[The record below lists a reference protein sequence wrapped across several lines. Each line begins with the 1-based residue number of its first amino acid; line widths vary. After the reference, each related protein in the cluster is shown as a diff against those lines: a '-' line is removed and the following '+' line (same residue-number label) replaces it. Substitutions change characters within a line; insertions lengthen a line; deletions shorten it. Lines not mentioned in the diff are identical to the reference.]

1 MRVVDEAALLLR
13 FARWAMAT
21 ARHDTRVAELVP
33 GNPKFM
39 SAREAA
45 LRIPD
50 RAVVAVSGLGG
61 HQRASILHWALR
73 ERFES
78 TGRPR
83 RLTLVNVGGHGGRGL
98 LPGTLEELARPG
110 LVTRLFTSHF
120 ETFPSFLE
128 LAANRR
134 CELQCLPLGVIAA
147 LYDALG
153 RGEDGVLSEVGAGT
167 FLDPRGGRGSPVQG
181 GRREQWI
188 AAAGDQLRYRLPPID
203 VAIFNL
209 PAADRRGNLHAH
221 GAAMLGD
228 SREIARAARR
238 NGGLVIAN
246 VGLLVDADPSRV
258 FLPADA
264 VDAIVCHPD
273 TEQTAGFF
281 HREPWPLVTADGAG
295 DVAEGLAHAQRL
307 RRLGEVAGGF
317 PRRTPMDAVLAR
329 LAAATLMAELDRG
342 AQVAIGTGLPEDAV
356 AALFESGRADAFTF
370 LVESGAV
377 GGIPAPGPYF
387 GASFGPKEIVSTAEL
402 FARCSRH
409 LDAACLGALEI
420 DATGDVNVS
429 KRGRGVRHYVGPG
442 GFLDFTTAARTI
454 VFVSRWMRGGEM
466 RIEDGRVRIL
476 RRGKPKFV
484 PRVAERCFDAA
495 RALRAGKRIFYVTPV
510 GVFRATPG
518 GLEVVSVMPGI
529 DVRRD
534 VLDAAPFPIAL
545 PAAGD
550 VPVVDLRSLAR
561 DGHAPT

>member
-1 MRVVDEAALLLR
+1 VRVVDEAALLLR

-21 ARHDTRVAELVP
+21 ARHDTRVAEFVA
-33 GNPKFM
+33 GNPKFV

-73 ERFES
+73 ERFEA
-78 TGRPR
+78 TGHPR

-128 LAANRR
+128 LAANGR

-147 LYDALG
+147 LYDVLG
-153 RGEDGVLSEVGAGT
+153 RGEDGVLSEVGVGT

-181 GRREQWI
+181 GRRESWV
-188 AAAGDQLRYRLPPID
+188 AAAGDRLLYRLPPID

-221 GAAMLGD
+221 GAAMIGD

-281 HREPWPLVTADGAG
+281 HREPWPLVTADGEG
-295 DVAEGLAHAQRL
+295 DVAEGLAHAKLL
-307 RRLGEVAGGF
+307 RRLGELAGGF

-329 LAAATLMAELDRG
+329 LAAATLVAELDRG

-356 AALFESGRADAFTF
+356 AALFEGGHADAFTF

-377 GGIPAPGPYF
+377 GGIPAPGPCF
-387 GASFGPKEIVSTAEL
+387 GASFGPKQIVSTAEL
-402 FARCSRH
+402 FARCSVR

-420 DATGDVNVS
+420 DAAGDVNVS
-429 KRGRGVRHYVGPG
+429 KRGRGVRHYIGPG
-442 GFLDFTTAARTI
+442 GFLDFTNAARTI

-466 RIEDGRVRIL
+466 GIEDGRVRML
-476 RRGKPKFV
+476 RRGRPKFV

-518 GLEVVSVMPGI
+518 GLELASVMPGI

-545 PAAGD
+545 PARGPLPIVDGALLE
-550 VPVVDLRSLAR
+550 PVMRSRA
-561 DGHAPT
+561 